1 MNQQLKLWLVII
13 TLSLTV
19 GSSFI
24 AIKIVLD
31 SIPPLFAFSIRF
43 MITGGVLILV
53 SYIFDRKSQEIKKI
67 KLWRNALIIGAFLIL
82 GGHGLIAYGAQYLS
96 AGIASLL
103 NSTIPLWVVLFMF
116 LIYRNKITNLTKI
129 GLTLGFSGMIILVG
143 PSIGGDQGL
152 SLVGIA
158 SLLISSLLW
167 ALGSIFSSK
176 VSLPQNFLL
185 SAGMITLIG
194 GLLLIIPS
202 ILTGELNLLP
212 FSYSDINFNLL
223 ISYLF
228 LIFIGTVI
236 PLAEFYWLLK
246 VSTAPIAN
254 TFAYMAPIVA
264 VFLGWAILSESV
276 TYLTLIATIVILI
289 GVALIVRTSEN
300 SNNK

>member
-212 FSYSDINFNLL
+212 SSYSDINFNLL

-276 TYLTLIATIVILI
+276 TYLTIIATIVILI
-289 GVALIVRTSEN
+289 GVALIVRTSEK

>member
-1 MNQQLKLWLVII
+1 MNQLKLWIVII

-43 MITGGVLILV
+43 IITGGVLIVV
-53 SYIFDRKSQEIKKI
+53 SYIFDRKSQEIKNI
-67 KLWRNALIIGAFLIL
+67 KLWRNALIICVFLIV

-103 NSTIPLWVVLFMF
+103 NSTIPLWVVLFML
-116 LIYRNKITNLTKI
+116 LIFRNKISNLTKI
-129 GLTLGFSGMIILVG
+129 GLALGFSGMIILVG
-143 PSIGGDQGL
+143 PSIAGDQDI
-152 SLVGIA
+152 SIIGIV

-167 ALGSIFSSK
+167 ALGSIYSSK
-176 VSLPQNFLL
+176 VPLPQNFLL
-185 SAGMITLIG
+185 SAGMVTLIG
-194 GLLLIIPS
+194 GSLLIIPS
-202 ILTGELNLLP
+202 TLTGELNLLP
-212 FSYSDINFNLL
+212 SYSDIDFNLM

-254 TFAYMAPIVA
+254 TFAYIAPIIA
-264 VFLGWAILSESV
+264 VFLGWAILSEPV
-276 TYLTLIATIVILI
+276 TYLTIIATIVILI
-289 GVALIVRTSEN
+289 GVALIVRTSKN
-300 SNNK
+300 NNK